1 MRRIEPFFP
10 VSRGLRRVDDRRV
23 ISGIVYVIRHGLQWK
38 DAPRGYGPHK
48 TLYNRFVRWSRL
60 GVFDR
65 IFAALVAGAG
75 VPERLMID
83 STHLKA
89 HRTAA
94 SLAKKGRSAPGATA
108 CAAGWGGKRRV
119 LHAASDAP
127 RAA

>member
-1 MRRIEPFFP
+1 MPDVLLLPVAHMRRVAPFFP

-65 IFAALVAGAG
+65 IFAALVAEEG

-83 STHLKA
+83 GTHLKA

-94 SLAKKGRSAPGATA
+94 SLVKRGLLRTSSDSPE
-108 CAAGWGGKRRV
+108 AA
-119 LHAASDAP
+119 
-127 RAA
+127 